1 MSGPAE
7 PMLPPAD
14 APDAGPVVQ
23 RPAAPPPP
31 PFPLPPLFGKYS
43 FEGIEVHDPGLQP
56 YLYLHPIYAPHSEG
70 KLSGRPFMKSHM
82 HVVERLANNLMK
94 GGKFTGKKGKAL
106 ATVRM
111 AFDELAARE
120 KKNPLQL
127 LVDAIEN
134 AAPREEV
141 TRLQFGGIS
150 VPAGRRRLPRP
161 TGWRGDPQ
169 PRAGRDHRLAQ
180 VHEVDPQLPRE
191 RDRARGEGRPDELRR
206 RAQGRGRAGRPVGP
220 VGTARGPRSM
230 THVRAELAAAI
241 PGMMKDLDQIRNIGI
256 VAHIHHG
263 KTTLSDNLLA
273 AAGMISN
280 DLAGKQLYLNFDE
293 QEQARLLTINNA
305 DVTIVHEYENQR
317 YLINLIDTPGHVD
330 FGGDV
335 TRAMRA
341 VDGAVVVVCAVE
353 GVMAQTET
361 VLRQALREKVEAG
374 PVHQQGRPGD
384 QGAQAHRRLDAEAVH
399 DDHHRGQRAD
409 PADGAGR
416 VR

>member
-1 MSGPAE
+1 MSGSPE
-7 PMLPPAD
+7 MMLPPAD

-111 AFDELAARE
+111 AFDELAERE

-150 VPAGRRRLPRP
+150 VP
-161 TGWRGDPQ
+161 
-169 PRAGRDHRLAQ
+169 
-180 VHEVDPQLPRE
+180 
-191 RDRARGEGRPDELRR
+191 
-206 RAQGRGRAGRPVGP
+206 
-220 VGTARGPRSM
+220 
-230 THVRAELAAAI
+230 
-241 PGMMKDLDQIRNIGI
+241 
-256 VAHIHHG
+256 
-263 KTTLSDNLLA
+263 
-273 AAGMISN
+273 
-280 DLAGKQLYLNFDE
+280 
-293 QEQARLLTINNA
+293 
-305 DVTIVHEYENQR
+305 
-317 YLINLIDTPGHVD
+317 
-330 FGGDV
+330 
-335 TRAMRA
+335 RA
-341 VDGAVVVVCAVE
+341 VDASPARRAGVAIRNLARGAITASHKSTKPIHSCLANEIALAAKGDLTSFAVGRKE
-353 GVMAQTET
+353 EVERVAQSA
-361 VLRQALREKVEAG
+361 R
-374 PVHQQGRPGD
+374 
-384 QGAQAHRRLDAEAVH
+384 
-399 DDHHRGQRAD
+399 
-409 PADGAGR
+409 
-416 VR
+416 